1 MIIIATFIKPSFGH
15 HGELHPVRASFA
27 DLMDVSPYG
36 TEEVTRE
43 RMPST

>member
-1 MIIIATFIKPSFGH
+1 MIVIAIFIKPSFGH

-27 DLMDVSPYG
+27 GLLDASPDG
-36 TEEVTRE
+36 TEEVTRK